1 MKELPV
7 DEIPLGPTPR
17 RGFLKAMAAGA
28 GLASAALVAGCQEA
42 SDNASRPAEPGS
54 TDRAQSHGASG
65 AQAQTTEAG
74 PGRARRLRV
83 AFSNGGLQTTWCKL
97 GHDAAM
103 LWADIL
109 NLDVVWIDGELN
121 AERQRNKIESR
132 LGEDWDFC
140 CFQAFQGGILE
151 RPVRRLQKRGIPV
164 VSLDTLLVERERLR
178 EVGVW
183 VQVAA
188 NHLQMAESSTR
199 YLVQKIGGKGQV
211 IHVGGDSAH
220 SGARDR
226 NRGFNNII
234 ANYPEIRVAGG
245 GVRWCDWKPE
255 KARDTFESLL
265 TATNE
270 PIAGAFFHNDDMA
283 LACVPALANTLHKN
297 MVITAVDGQKDGLS
311 GVRDGRLAATT
322 VNPTCMIH
330 VWSLVI
336 GRFIVLNGE
345 KLDGLPLEI
354 PCPCPLVS
362 KDSGNLDA
370 MFYLSDPRH
379 CMV

>member
-1 MKELPV
+1 MAETPF
-7 DEIPLGPTPR
+7 EPTPR
-17 RGFLKAMAAGA
+17 RGFLKALAAGA
-28 GLASAALVAGCQEA
+28 GLASAALVTGCGDAPEKA
-42 SDNASRPAEPGS
+42 ARSPAPGS
-54 TDRAQSHGASG
+54 QDGPQSAAASG
-65 AQAQTTEAG
+65 PQDKPQAAGQG
-74 PGRARRLRV
+74 PGRRLRV

-97 GHDAAM
+97 GHDTAV

-109 NLDVVWIDGELN
+109 NLELVWIDGELN

-151 RPVRRLQKRGIPV
+151 QPVRRLKQRGIPV
-164 VSLDTLLVERERLR
+164 ISLDTLLVEGERLR
-178 EVGVW
+178 DVGVW

-188 NHLQMAESSTR
+188 NHVQMAESSTR
-199 YLVQKIGGKGQV
+199 YLMQRIGGKGQV
-211 IHVGGDSAH
+211 IHVGGDNAH

-226 NRGFNNII
+226 EHGFKSII
-234 ANYPEIRVAGG
+234 AGYPEIRVVGG

-265 TATNE
+265 TMTNE

-283 LACVPALANTLHKN
+283 LACVPALANTIHKN
-297 MVITAVDGQKDGLS
+297 MVITAVDGQKDGLA

-330 VWSLVI
+330 AWSLVI
-336 GRFIVLNGE
+336 GRFIVLNRE
-345 KLDGLPLEI
+345 KREDLPLEI

-362 KDSGNLDA
+362 KEAGNLDA